1 MFITNSNL
9 HLFSERVSEQ
19 RSEQQES
26 LVVWRDGGEPR
37 EIRETGGRQA
47 AEVLA
52 VRFSFQSEQISI
64 STQAKSLQSMPAL
77 LDEIEAPGPMEEMEV
92 TLLRLLVES
101 LTGHKMALFSAAELE
116 ADIESPEIQA
126 PPPERASQPPEAEGW
141 GVVYDYYESHFESES
156 TSFSAEGVVHTR
168 DGQEIHINMELN
180 MSREFFSEQRI
191 TLRAGDALK
200 DPLVVNFNGTAA
212 ELTQTRFSFD
222 IDADGRSDQI
232 AFVRPGS
239 GFLALDKNDDG
250 KINDGTELFGA
261 VTGEG
266 FRELARYDEDGNRWI
281 DENDSVY
288 DRLRIWSKDVNGSD
302 QLVALGQRDVGAIYL
317 GHIETPFLLKDADNQ
332 TLGQVRDTGLFLKEE
347 GGAGTVQQLDLVV

>member
-1 MFITNSNL
+1 MFITDSTL
-9 HLFSERVSEQ
+9 HLSSQRVSEQ
-19 RSEQQES
+19 HSEQQES
-26 LVVWRDGGEPR
+26 LVAWRDGSQPL
-37 EIRETGGRQA
+37 EIREVGGFQA

-64 STQAKSLQSMPAL
+64 STQAQSLQPTPAL
-77 LDEIEAPGPMEEMEV
+77 LEEIEAPDSMEEMEV

-126 PPPERASQPPEAEGW
+126 PPSEGTSRPRETAGW
-141 GVVYDYYESHFESES
+141 GLVYNYYESHFESES

-168 DGQEIHINMELN
+168 DGQEIHINIELN
-180 MSREFFSEQRI
+180 MSREFLSEQRI
-191 TLRAGDALK
+191 TLRAGDAMK
-200 DPLVVNFNGTAA
+200 DPLVINFSGRAA

-266 FRELARYDEDGNRWI
+266 FRELAQYDEDGNNWI
-281 DENDSVY
+281 DENDSIY
-288 DRLRIWSKDVNGSD
+288 DRLRIWSKDANGDD
-302 QLVALGQRDVGAIYL
+302 QLVALGRRGVGAIYL

-332 TLGQVRDTGLFLKEE
+332 TLGQVRDTGLFLREE
-347 GGAGTVQQLDLVV
+347 GGVGTVQQLDLVV